1 MPMKGV
7 KGQVLISRWARWIFG
22 EEAETFF
29 VLGALTL
36 VESQEARPVAP

>member
-22 EEAETFF
+22 EEAEIFF
-29 VLGALTL
+29 VFGDLTPA
-36 VESQEARPVAP
+36 ES